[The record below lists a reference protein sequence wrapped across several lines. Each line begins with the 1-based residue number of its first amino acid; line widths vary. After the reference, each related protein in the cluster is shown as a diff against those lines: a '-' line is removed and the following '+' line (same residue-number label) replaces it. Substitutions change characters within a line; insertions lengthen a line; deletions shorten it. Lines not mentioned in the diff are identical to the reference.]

1 MTTDLDIPSSLAK
14 LSQKDRTLFVQL
26 YRTSMRAMRNLT
38 LEAPTAAGVLML
50 LLERMNRRN
59 ALVASQSTLCKL
71 TGKGRTAIQ
80 NAMNELRKRNF
91 IDVVRVGNIAVIVV
105 NSRVAWTTDT
115 ALRDKLAVFDAQV
128 IASASEQPEPEKLG
142 IAPALMQLPP
152 VLVPP
157 EIATMIDD
165 EDPTIAGQQD
175 LPLD

>member
-1 MTTDLDIPSSLAK
+1 MSTDIDIQTSLAK

-26 YRTSMRAMRNLT
+26 YRSSMRALRNLT
-38 LEAPTAAGVLML
+38 LEAPTAAGVLMV

-59 ALVASQSTLCKL
+59 ALVASQGTLCKL

-91 IDVVRVGNIAVIVV
+91 IDVVKVGNIAVIVV
-105 NSRVAWTTDT
+105 NARVAWTTDT

-128 IASASEQPEPEKLG
+128 IVSASEQPDPEKLG
-142 IAPALMQLPP
+142 SETPLIQLPP

-157 EIATMIDD
+157 EIATMLDD
-165 EDPTIAGQQD
+165 EDPTIASQQD
-175 LPLD
+175 LPL

>member
-1 MTTDLDIPSSLAK
+1 MSTDLDIQNGLAK

-26 YRTSMRAMRNLT
+26 YRSSMRALRNLT
-38 LEAPTAAGVLML
+38 LEAPTAAGVLMV

-80 NAMNELRKRNF
+80 SAMNELRKRNF
-91 IDVVRVGNIAVIVV
+91 IDVVKVGNIAVIVV
-105 NSRVAWTTDT
+105 NARVAWTTDA

-128 IASASEQPEPEKLG
+128 IVSASEQPEPEKLG
-142 IAPALMQLPP
+142 LEPPLVQLPP

-157 EIATMIDD
+157 EIATMLDD
-165 EDPTIAGQQD
+165 EDPTVAGQQD
-175 LPLD
+175 LALD